1 MRKILWLLV
10 VTLLGGLALAQPKTI
25 SGYDSLGVVNGKPG
39 GSLTLALSS
48 APQTFFYYGAID
60 SASEALA
67 NQLFDGLIE
76 YNLKNYQIEPALAVS
91 WSITNGGK
99 VYTFKLRKG
108 VKWSDGQDLSADDVV
123 FTYTQAVANPEAKG
137 GDSENLAGV
146 KVEKLDAST
155 VRFTLPKVAPAFIQ
169 YMRLPI
175 VPKHKLLAFSQEGGK
190 PAAEINNAW
199 PTSVDPKEVVGT
211 GPFRLVSYTPGQKVT
226 LERNP
231 TYWKKD
237 AAGTAL
243 PYLDRLEYLI
253 IPDSQAQVAQ
263 FLAGNIG
270 QLNITGT
277 DFPTLKQR
285 EVSGA
290 PIKVVQFRA
299 LFGSPPHLAFNY
311 DAKNPELAKL
321 FRDTDFRLAMQFA
334 VNRKRIIDDVYNG
347 LAELPGNGMAPISEW
362 YYNTTKLLGNYD
374 LKAANAALDKLGLKK
389 GADGIRLLPSGKPL
403 EFTLTY
409 GSNSS
414 TFSAIA
420 TILQNDFK
428 AIGVKADL
436 QGILAA
442 NLLSTGRGKDWE
454 SILLALGDQ
463 PDPELRTP
471 IWKPGGALYY
481 WHQSTFPTSEGG
493 PPQFKNFFP
502 WEKEIY
508 DLWDKAASTTNFTE
522 RKALY
527 DRWQAIFAR
536 QAMVIM
542 IAKANSVGA
551 VSTKYGNYIYD
562 LGVIPGYYPVPL
574 MFQR

>member
-1 MRKILWLLV
+1 MKKTLWLLAALASGV
-10 VTLLGGLALAQPKTI
+10 ALAQTKTVT
-25 SGYDSLGVVNGKPG
+25 GYDSLGVVIGKPG
-39 GSLTLALSS
+39 GTLTLALSS

-60 SASEALA
+60 NAGSTIA
-67 NQLFDGLIE
+67 NQLFEGLIE
-76 YNLKNYQIEPALAVS
+76 YNLANYKIEPALATS
-91 WSITNGGK
+91 WTITGGSK
-99 VYTFKLRKG
+99 IYTFKLRQG
-108 VKWSDGQDLSADDVV
+108 VKWSDGQPFTADDVV

-137 GDSENLAGV
+137 GDPGNFAGV
-146 KVEKLDAST
+146 KVEKVDAST
-155 VRFTLPKVAPAFIQ
+155 VRFTLPKPAPAFIQ

-175 VPKHKLLAFSQEGGK
+175 LPKHKLLSFSQEAGK

-199 PTSVDPKEVVGT
+199 PTNVDPKEVVGT
-211 GPFRLVSYTPGQKVT
+211 GAFRLVSYTPGQKVT

-231 TYWKKD
+231 NYWKKD
-237 AAGTAL
+237 AAGTPL
-243 PYLDRLEYLI
+243 PYLDRLEYLV

-263 FLAGNIG
+263 FLAGNLG

-290 PIKVVQFRA
+290 PIRVVQFRA

-311 DAKNPELAKL
+311 DDKNPELAKL
-321 FRDTDFRLAMQFA
+321 FKETGFRLAIQSA

-347 LAELPGNGMAPISEW
+347 LAELPGNGVAPISEW
-362 YYNTTKLLGNYD
+362 YYNTTKLLGDFD
-374 LKAANAALDKLGLKK
+374 LKAASAALDKLGLKR
-389 GADGIRLLPSGKPL
+389 GPDGIRLLPSGKPL

-420 TILQNDFK
+420 TIIQNDLK
-428 AIGVKADL
+428 SIGVKADL
-436 QGILAA
+436 QGVLTS
-442 NLLSTGRGKDWE
+442 NLLSTGRGKDWDAI
-454 SILLALGDQ
+454 ILGFGDQ

-481 WHQSTFPTSEGG
+481 WHQSTMPLKEGD
-493 PPQFKNFFP
+493 PPQFNNFLP

-508 DLWDKAASTTNFTE
+508 DIWDKAASTTNFTE

-542 IAKANSVGA
+542 IAKANAVGA

-574 MFQR
+574 MYQK

>member
-1 MRKILWLLV
+1 MTKTLWLLAALV
-10 VTLLGGLALAQPKTI
+10 SSAALAQTKTI
-25 SGYDSLGVVNGKPG
+25 SGYESLGIVNGKPG
-39 GSLTLALSS
+39 GTLTLALTS

-60 SASEALA
+60 NSGSTIA

-76 YNLKNYQIEPALAVS
+76 YNLATYKIEPALAAS
-91 WSITNGGK
+91 WTITGGSK
-99 VYTFKLRKG
+99 VYTFKLRQG
-108 VKWSDGQDLSADDVV
+108 VKWSDGQPFTADDVV

-137 GDSENLAGV
+137 GDPGNFAGV
-146 KVEKLDAST
+146 KVEKVDAST
-155 VRFTLPKVAPAFIQ
+155 VRFTLPKPAPAFIH
-169 YMRLPI
+169 YMRLP
-175 VPKHKLLAFSQEGGK
+175 VLPKHKLLSFSQEGGK

-211 GPFRLVSYTPGQKVT
+211 GAFRLVSYTPGQKVT

-231 TYWKKD
+231 NYWKKD
-237 AAGTAL
+237 AAGTPL
-243 PYLDRLEYLI
+243 PYLDRLEYLVI
-253 IPDSQAQVAQ
+253 SDSQAQVAQ
-263 FLAGNIG
+263 FLAGNLG

-285 EVSGA
+285 EVAGA

-321 FRDTDFRLAMQFA
+321 FKDTGFRLAIQS
-334 VNRKRIIDDVYNG
+334 VLNRKRIIDDVYNG
-347 LAELPGNGMAPISEW
+347 LAELPGNGVAPISEW
-362 YYNTTKLLGNYD
+362 YYDTTKLLGTYN
-374 LKAANAALDKLGLKK
+374 LNAANAALDKLGLKK
-389 GADGIRLLPSGKPL
+389 GPDGVRLLPSGKPL

-420 TILQNDFK
+420 TILQNDLK
-428 AIGVKADL
+428 AVGVKANL
-436 QGILAA
+436 QGVLSS

-454 SILLALGDQ
+454 AIILGFGDQ

-481 WHQSTFPTSEGG
+481 WHQSTIPTSDGAQ
-493 PPQFKNFFP
+493 PQFGNFLP

-508 DLWDKAASTTNFTE
+508 DIWEKAASTTNVTE

-542 IAKANSVGA
+542 IAKANAVGA

-574 MFQR
+574 MYQK

>member
-1 MRKILWLLV
+1 MKKTLALLV
-10 VTLLGGLALAQPKTI
+10 AALLGSALAQSKTI
-25 SGYDSLGVVNGKPG
+25 TGYDSLGVTNGKPG
-39 GSLTLALSS
+39 GTLTMALTS
-48 APQTFFYYGAID
+48 ALQTFFYYGAID
-60 SASEALA
+60 NAGSTIA

-76 YNLKNYQIEPALAVS
+76 YNLATYKIEPALATS
-91 WSITNGGK
+91 WTITGGGK
-99 VYTFKLRKG
+99 VYTFKLRKD
-108 VKWSDGQDLSADDVV
+108 VKWSDGQPFTADDVV

-137 GDSENLAGV
+137 GDPGNFAGV
-146 KVEKLDAST
+146 KVEKVDAST
-155 VRFTLPKVAPAFIQ
+155 VRFTLPKPAPAFIH
-169 YMRLPI
+169 YMRLPLL
-175 VPKHKLLAFSQEGGK
+175 PKHKLASFSQEGGK

-199 PTSVDPKEVVGT
+199 PTTVDPKEVVGT
-211 GPFRLVSYTPGQKVT
+211 GAFRLVSYTPGQKVT

-231 TYWKKD
+231 NYWKKD
-237 AAGTAL
+237 GAGTPL
-243 PYLDRLEYLI
+243 PYLDRLEYLVI
-253 IPDSQAQVAQ
+253 SDSQAQVAQ

-270 QLNITGT
+270 QLNISGT

-285 EVSGA
+285 EVGGA

-321 FRDTDFRLAMQFA
+321 FKDTAFRLAIQSA

-347 LAELPGNGMAPISEW
+347 LAELPGNGVAPISEW
-362 YYNTTKLLGNYD
+362 YYNTTKLLGTYD
-374 LKAANAALDKLGLKK
+374 LNAANAALDKLGLKK
-389 GADGIRLLPSGKPL
+389 GADGVRTLPSGKPL

-420 TILQNDFK
+420 TIIQNDLK
-428 AIGVKADL
+428 SIGVKANL
-436 QGILAA
+436 QGVLSS

-454 SILLALGDQ
+454 AIILGFGDQ

-481 WHQSTFPTSEGG
+481 WHQSTIPTSDGG
-493 PPQFKNFFP
+493 QPQFNNFLP

-508 DLWDKAASTTNFTE
+508 DIWEKAASTTNVTE

-542 IAKANSVGA
+542 IAKANAVGA

-574 MFQR
+574 MFQK